1 MYFMDSVELLQ
12 LLDWISEY
20 RMADEKLDVLQM
32 EQTSNDPSGSG
43 QQNPSTVA
51 DTIAEHTR
59 LLQLLVQNALLRSH
73 RDPNIDFL
81 ETQPPVFRTAEDP
94 LDAEHWLRTIEQ
106 KLGLIPCTDI
116 QKTQYATQQLHGRS
130 MVGQSFSYATNRE
143 TDSLVRI

>member
-1 MYFMDSVELLQ
+1 
-12 LLDWISEY
+12 
-20 RMADEKLDVLQM
+20 MADKKLGVVQM

-43 QQNPSTVA
+43 QQTSSTVV

-59 LLQLLVQNALLRSH
+59 LLQLLVQNALLHGH

-81 ETQPPVFRTAEDP
+81 ETQQPVFRTAEDP

-116 QKTQYATQQLHGRS
+116 QKTQYATQQLHGS
-130 MVGQSFSYATNRE
+130 VGA
-143 TDSLVRI
+143 

>member
-43 QQNPSTVA
+43 QQTSSTVV

-59 LLQLLVQNALLRSH
+59 LLELLVQNALLRGH

-81 ETQPPVFRTAEDP
+81 ETQPPVFRTAKDP
-94 LDAEHWLRTIEQ
+94 LDAEQWLRTIEQ

-116 QKTQYATQQLHGRS
+116 QKTQFATQQLHGPAGAWWANHLAMQPTER
-130 MVGQSFSYATNRE
+130 Q
-143 TDSLVRI
+143 IP